1 MVYVLGTFGFNIIY
15 SMIYMHN
22 YSTLHTCV
30 LNIQKNK
37 KEMMLL
43 YNDSSAFT
51 LFAFLGAFA
60 LVAFIIAIVM
70 YVLMSLG
77 LYKLA
82 QNADIENPW
91 LAWIPIAN
99 LYILAKLVKT
109 VKLGTFEIPS
119 LEIVLPVGCI
129 VAAAL
134 GGIPVIGW
142 IVYVAY
148 LVLFVLVLYKLFSI
162 YRPQQATLW
171 IILSIVLFFIGMPA
185 IFIFIM
191 RNDRPIAY

>member
-1 MVYVLGTFGFNIIY
+1 
-15 SMIYMHN
+15 
-22 YSTLHTCV
+22 
-30 LNIQKNK
+30 
-37 KEMMLL
+37 MLL